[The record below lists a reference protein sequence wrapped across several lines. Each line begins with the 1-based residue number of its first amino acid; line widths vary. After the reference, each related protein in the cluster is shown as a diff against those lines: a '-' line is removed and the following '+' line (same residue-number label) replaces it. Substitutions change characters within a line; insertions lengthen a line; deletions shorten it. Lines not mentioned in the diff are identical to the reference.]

1 MRRSVLPVIMIC
13 LATMLWVGMCFAVS
27 DSDVATATLRVRRR
41 AVARLYWE
49 NNGQGNQDFGTVTPG
64 TTVADNLILDI
75 EHNMG
80 FAQTFSLSVEVAQTG
95 GPGWDGDV
103 RISDGMESLS
113 LSGSSFVPLTSFASP
128 IETSGDHIQQVLPV
142 SIHVAPTQEAG
153 SYQFEFTVNVAS
165 L

>member
-1 MRRSVLPVIMIC
+1 MVIC
-13 LATMLWVGMCFAVS
+13 LIAMLWVGICLAVS

-41 AVARLYWE
+41 SVARLYWE
-49 NNGQGNQDFGTVTPG
+49 DNGQGNQDFGTVTPG
-64 TTVADNLILDI
+64 TTITENLILDI
-75 EHNMG
+75 EHNLG
-80 FAQTFSLSVEVAQTG
+80 FAQSFSLSVEVAQTG

-103 RISDGMESLS
+103 RISNGVESTS
-113 LSGSSFVPLTSFASP
+113 LSGSSFAPLTLFASP
-128 IETSGDHIQQVLPV
+128 IETSGDRIQQILPV